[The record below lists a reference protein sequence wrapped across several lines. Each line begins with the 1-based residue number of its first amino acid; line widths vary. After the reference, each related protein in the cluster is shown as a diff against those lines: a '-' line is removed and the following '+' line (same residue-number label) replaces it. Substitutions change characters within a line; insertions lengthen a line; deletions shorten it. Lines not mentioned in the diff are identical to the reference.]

1 MEVRAIRGIVAAVV
15 GLGPIALADGHDHNR
30 PDLKTWFQS
39 LKSVSG
45 VACCDDGE
53 AEHAEAAWD
62 MARSGYKVFLRNP
75 RKANES
81 GKWFD
86 VPDHAIVKQPNL
98 NGFAMVWWYPFY
110 DVDGTMTPQV
120 RCFIPGAGG

>member
-1 MEVRAIRGIVAAVV
+1 LRAICGILAIVV
-15 GLGPIALADGHDHNR
+15 GLGPIALADGHDHHR
-30 PDLKTWFQS
+30 PDLKAWFQS
-39 LKSVSG
+39 LKSESG

-53 AEHAEAAWD
+53 AEHVEAAWD
-62 MARSGYKVFLRNP
+62 MARGGYKVFLKNP
-75 RKANES
+75 AKPNES

-98 NGFAMVWWYPFY
+98 NGVAMAWWYPFY